1 MAAKIKVMTFNLRI
15 RVPGDGNNY
24 FDNRTGKILNLI
36 NTEAPDLIGFQEA
49 NDFMVDWLKANLPDY
64 YVVGHGRDKRM
75 HGEGAHIAFRK
86 DKFDLCRFE
95 ETWLSLTPNT
105 PASRVDGVGQST
117 CPRVVTRADLLHKD
131 ATNPIS
137 FFNIHTDHMG
147 EMSRVVECMM
157 LAQEMLKSPYRSIAT
172 GDFNALPDSQSI
184 TLFLENTKAFGMVDA
199 TSEIPGSFHHYKGD
213 CGTYKIDYIF
223 TNLPCNKEESY
234 AIPDDDSCGHY
245 YSDHNALCAW
255 VELD

>member
-1 MAAKIKVMTFNLRI
+1 MSVKLKVCTFNLRTP
-15 RVPGDGNNY
+15 VKADGINY
-24 FDNRTGKILNLI
+24 FPNRKERILEGIRKEN
-36 NTEAPDLIGFQEA
+36 PDLIGFQEA
-49 NDFMVDWLKANLPDY
+49 NDFMVDWLKTNLTDY

-199 TSEIPGSFHHYKGD
+199 TSEIPVSFHHYKCD
-213 CGTYKIDYIF
+213 CVT
-223 TNLPCNKEESY
+223 
-234 AIPDDDSCGHY
+234 
-245 YSDHNALCAW
+245 
-255 VELD
+255 

>member
-1 MAAKIKVMTFNLRI
+1 M
-15 RVPGDGNNY
+15 
-24 FDNRTGKILNLI
+24 
-36 NTEAPDLIGFQEA
+36 
-49 NDFMVDWLKANLPDY
+49 
-64 YVVGHGRDKRM
+64 
-75 HGEGAHIAFRK
+75 
-86 DKFDLCRFE
+86 
-95 ETWLSLTPNT
+95 
-105 PASRVDGVGQST
+105 
-117 CPRVVTRADLLHKD
+117 HKD
-131 ATNPIS
+131 ATTPIS

-223 TNLPCNKEESY
+223 TNLKTDPSQSY
-234 AIPDDDSCGHY
+234 LIPDDNACGYY
-245 YSDHNALCAW
+245 YSDHYAVCAY
-255 VELD
+255 VSID